1 MEVIYIFLI
10 INSISL
16 FPQYIYRHKNINPFY
31 KYKDNPGLYQYQI
44 SILNNNEKMNLFI
57 ISFLKEK
64 KNIIIEKISEKIIS
78 FLINKTY
85 GGIQEQVITLLLYL
99 YDNKFIYVNKIN
111 EKSILIEDEK
121 FNMSINTL
129 QY

>member
-1 MEVIYIFLI
+1 
-10 INSISL
+10 
-16 FPQYIYRHKNINPFY
+16 
-31 KYKDNPGLYQYQI
+31 
-44 SILNNNEKMNLFI
+44 MNLFI